1 MYEKNR
7 KPPFYYG
14 YTFITK
20 GESALD
26 VSMAGWSKSFFVK
39 FAGSKGILKSC
50 YEEIFNHI
58 TDISRGFP
66 RNGG

>member
-1 MYEKNR
+1 MATPLLQRVNR
-7 KPPFYYG
+7 PLTSVWRVGAK
-14 YTFITK
+14 
-20 GESALD
+20 
-26 VSMAGWSKSFFVK
+26 VFFVK
-39 FAGSKGILKSC
+39 FAGSKGIFKSC